1 MFENDLSFSDS
12 IEIIPATEEIK
23 EEPKNNEN
31 MGPIIIN
38 EVAEVEDSKEV
49 SEKREEIRNERR
61 LDRRNEK
68 NDRYD
73 RNDRRENRQ
82 NRYEQTKPTLR
93 QQSLYN
99 TTSRIYVERYNE
111 YNGIPDFIVNQI
123 FEIDDGKGET
133 TIEEAII
140 MLINLFPNTR
150 EKVNSAK
157 YIEDAIKIGKSEIIN
172 SLYKECKYGYI
183 NIPMH
188 SRDNLSK
195 KITSDFENDNFD
207 AALYDYQL
215 MRLSGF
221 LKNM

>member
-1 MFENDLSFSDS
+1 MFENDLSFSDT
-12 IEIIPATEEIK
+12 IEIVPTEEVVK
-23 EEPKNNEN
+23 EEPKKEEN
-31 MGPIIIN
+31 IGPIIVN
-38 EVAEVEDSKEV
+38 DVVTTETKEEQKV
-49 SEKREEIRNERR
+49 TEKREDNR
-61 LDRRNEK
+61 
-68 NDRYD
+68 NDRYERND
-73 RNDRRENRQ
+73 RNDRRENRH
-82 NRYEQTKPTLR
+82 NRYEEEKPSLR

-99 TTSRIYVERYNE
+99 ATSKIYVERYNE

-123 FEIDDGKGET
+123 FDIDDGKGQT
-133 TIEEAII
+133 SIEEAII

-150 EKVNSAK
+150 EKINSAR

-195 KITSDFENDNFD
+195 KISSDFENDNFD